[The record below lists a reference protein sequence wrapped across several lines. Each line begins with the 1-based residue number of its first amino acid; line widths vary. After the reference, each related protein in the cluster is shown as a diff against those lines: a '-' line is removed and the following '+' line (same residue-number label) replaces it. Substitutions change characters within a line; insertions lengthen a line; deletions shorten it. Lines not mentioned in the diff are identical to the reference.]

1 MVRQSVIRIT
11 DRKRRCAIFAVSEPK
26 ASPDLRP
33 KTTEPIEKTNL
44 FVKPNA
50 IEFTRIAEAG
60 KRRTKFNDT
69 MKRIWMTTFLS
80 LTLCAGAC
88 GGRARANDNPP
99 QEKTANPKVYLTRTI
114 TPEALVRIYEALGR
128 EATGRVAVKLSTG
141 EPGGHHFLQPALVA
155 PLVHKV
161 GGTIVECNTAY
172 GGGRARTADH
182 LKAAA
187 DHGFTAIAAVDIMDA
202 EGETALPVEGGRHL
216 AEDYV
221 GKNFLNYDF
230 TVVLSHFKGHAM
242 GGFGGSMKN
251 IAIGLAS
258 GRVGKRQVH
267 GVVDKIPESWT
278 DWPMKEPF
286 MELMVDSAK
295 ATLDY
300 FGKHVTF
307 INVLRRMSVDCDC
320 AGVTAAE
327 PTIPDIGILASTDLL
342 AIDQAS
348 VDLVFN
354 HESNKDLVERMT
366 SRHGLRQLSG
376 MAEKKMGN
384 PQYELITIE

>member
-1 MVRQSVIRIT
+1 MTATNPQAPVIGSKNVTGLDVPGSRAKVFFTPVIDAEHLFKLYRRVNEGIYGRTAIKLHTGEKHGPNILPRDLVRDFQSRIPNSNIVET
-11 DRKRRCAIFAVSEPK
+11 NTLYEGDRY
-26 ASPDLRP
+26 
-33 KTTEPIEKTNL
+33 TTEGHRETLKVNGWDFCPVDILDEEGGVDLPVRNGFHL
-44 FVKPNA
+44 DHV
-50 IEFTRIAEAG
+50 
-60 KRRTKFNDT
+60 T
-69 MKRIWMTTFLS
+69 M
-80 LTLCAGAC
+80 
-88 GGRARANDNPP
+88 
-99 QEKTANPKVYLTRTI
+99 
-114 TPEALVRIYEALGR
+114 
-128 EATGRVAVKLSTG
+128 
-141 EPGGHHFLQPALVA
+141 GGH
-155 PLVHKV
+155 
-161 GGTIVECNTAY
+161 IV
-172 GGGRARTADH
+172 
-182 LKAAA
+182 
-187 DHGFTAIAAVDIMDA
+187 
-202 EGETALPVEGGRHL
+202 
-216 AEDYV
+216 
-221 GKNFLNYDF
+221 NYDSLI
-230 TVVLSHFKGHAM
+230 VLTHFEGHAM